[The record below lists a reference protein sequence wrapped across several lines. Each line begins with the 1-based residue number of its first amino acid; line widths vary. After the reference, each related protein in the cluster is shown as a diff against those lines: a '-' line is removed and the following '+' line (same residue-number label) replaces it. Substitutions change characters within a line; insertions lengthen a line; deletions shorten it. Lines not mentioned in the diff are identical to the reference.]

1 MENTFSQTPWVS
13 KTYSFTLFSA
23 SYELSKTLFPS
34 LEPNGF
40 IVRGVT
46 LLPSN
51 VRLLLLHFSI
61 SENLRNHWKEL

>member
-1 MENTFSQTPWVS
+1 MENTFSQTTWVS
-13 KTYSFTLFSA
+13 KTYYFTIFSA
-23 SYELSKTLFPS
+23 SHELSKTLFPS

-51 VRLLLLHFSI
+51 IASLLLH
-61 SENLRNHWKEL
+61 